1 MFFTIANFIFT
12 VFKNNM
18 NIQSKA
24 YQPTFTARSPEVR
37 YADKIMRNLML
48 EYPAFSS
55 SRVKFYDCYQKQRP
69 KVFEKVL
76 PIYWK
81 LHAERNGLSK
91 YNGIDFINATLEM
104 VKRIKNANCAEYAT
118 MARAAFLA
126 NGYKDVKLGSL
137 RINYP
142 KEGAS
147 PMTTSEKVDH
157 IVLIVNAGK
166 NAKLDNPNTF
176 SKKTIIV
183 DPWGGFCD
191 YVSNAF
197 NTYKGIFLRNLTP
210 QKAAFAKNFIFEERI
225 PMNITSS
232 TCASICAEHPELI
245 VK

>member
-1 MFFTIANFIFT
+1 
-12 VFKNNM
+12 
-18 NIQSKA
+18 
-24 YQPTFTARSPEVR
+24 
-37 YADKIMRNLML
+37 ML
-48 EYPAFSS
+48 EYPAFST

-69 KVFEKVL
+69 KVSEKVL

-91 YNGIDFINATLEM
+91 YNGIDFINTTLEM
-104 VKRIKNANCAEYAT
+104 VKRIKNANCAEYP
-118 MARAAFLA
+118 
-126 NGYKDVKLGSL
+126 KDGV
-137 RINYP
+137 
-142 KEGAS
+142 S
-147 PMTTSEKVDH
+147 PMMTSEKLDH
-157 IVLIVNAGK
+157 RVLIVNAGK
-166 NAKLDNPNTF
+166 DAKLDDPNTF
-176 SKKTIIV
+176 SKKAIIV

-210 QKAAFAKNFIFEERI
+210 QKAASAKNFIFEERI